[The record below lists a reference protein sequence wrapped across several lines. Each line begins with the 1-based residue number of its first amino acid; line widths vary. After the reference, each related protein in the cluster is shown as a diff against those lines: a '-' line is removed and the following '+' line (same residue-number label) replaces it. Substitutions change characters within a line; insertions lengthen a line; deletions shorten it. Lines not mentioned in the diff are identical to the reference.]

1 MKQLAAIINDPFVS
15 MFCLG
20 SYGYGY
26 KPTRSSC
33 LNDVILMKKN
43 VFFNYTSI
51 TFLVDKIIKLISLLY
66 AKFYK
71 ENYFINLY
79 YDSKLIKEKQI

>member
-1 MKQLAAIINDPFVS
+1 MELNQNKFSLLLPPSGMRVSTIFHFVD
-15 MFCLG
+15 F
-20 SYGYGY
+20 
-26 KPTRSSC
+26 
-33 LNDVILMKKN
+33 DVILMKKN

>member
-1 MKQLAAIINDPFVS
+1 MILLYQCFVWDLMGMGIS
-15 MFCLG
+15 RLV
-20 SYGYGY
+20 
-26 KPTRSSC
+26 PLC